1 MMNKLIF
8 GRYMPG
14 DSLIHRLDPRA
25 KLLAS
30 FYFIGIIFLANNWE
44 TYLLL
49 AFFTLLSVFL
59 SKVDLKFFIRGIRP
73 LIWLILFTVALQVLF
88 TSGGETYWSWGVF
101 HITEFGV
108 MNGLFIFCRFVL
120 IIFMSTLL
128 TLTTPPLELSDA
140 IEYLLRPLKA
150 VRFPVHEISLM
161 LSIALRFVP
170 TLMDETEKIMNAQRA
185 RGVDFGEGNLVQ
197 KMKAVIPLLIPLFVS
212 SFNRAEDLATA
223 MEARG
228 YKGGEGRTKYRVL
241 HWHNRDTMVI
251 IAFVLLTVLL
261 IFLRGQTFSG
271 PLSILFL
278 LICLQ
283 ERMQAVYDKKY

>member
-1 MMNKLIF
+1 
-8 GRYMPG
+8 
-14 DSLIHRLDPRA
+14 
-25 KLLAS
+25 
-30 FYFIGIIFLANNWE
+30 
-44 TYLLL
+44 
-49 AFFTLLSVFL
+49 
-59 SKVDLKFFIRGIRP
+59 
-73 LIWLILFTVALQVLF
+73 
-88 TSGGETYWSWGVF
+88 
-101 HITEFGV
+101 
-108 MNGLFIFCRFVL
+108 
-120 IIFMSTLL
+120 MSTLL

-241 HWHNRDTMVI
+241 HWHNRDAMVI

-261 IFLRGQTFSG
+261 IF
-271 PLSILFL
+271 
-278 LICLQ
+278 
-283 ERMQAVYDKKY
+283 

>member
-30 FYFIGIIFLANNWE
+30 FYFIGIIFLANNWQ

-49 AFFTLLSVFL
+49 SLLTILAVAL
-59 SKVDLKFFIRGIRP
+59 SKVDIKFFIRGVRP
-73 LIWLILFTVALQVLF
+73 LIWLILFTVALQILF
-88 TSGGETYWSWGVF
+88 TRGGVVYWEWGIFSV
-101 HITEFGV
+101 TEFGV
-108 MNGLFIFCRFVL
+108 LNGVFIFCRFVL

-140 IEYLLRPLKA
+140 IEYLLRPLQVVK
-150 VRFPVHEISLM
+150 FPVHEISLM

-185 RGVDFGEGNLVQ
+185 RGVDFGEGSLVQ
-197 KMKAVIPLLIPLFVS
+197 KMKAIIPLLIPLFVS
-212 SFNRAEDLATA
+212 SFNRAEDLAIA

-228 YKGGEGRTKYRVL
+228 YQGGDGRTKFRIL
-241 HWHNRDTMVI
+241 HWNVRDTL
-251 IAFVLLTVLL
+251 VLLSFTAVTIAL
-261 IFLRGQTFSG
+261 IYLRS
-271 PLSILFL
+271 
-278 LICLQ
+278 
-283 ERMQAVYDKKY
+283 

>member
-73 LIWLILFTVALQVLF
+73 LIWLILFTVALQV
-88 TSGGETYWSWGVF
+88 
-101 HITEFGV
+101 
-108 MNGLFIFCRFVL
+108 FIFCRFVL

-261 IFLRGQTFSG
+261 IFLRG
-271 PLSILFL
+271 
-278 LICLQ
+278 
-283 ERMQAVYDKKY
+283 